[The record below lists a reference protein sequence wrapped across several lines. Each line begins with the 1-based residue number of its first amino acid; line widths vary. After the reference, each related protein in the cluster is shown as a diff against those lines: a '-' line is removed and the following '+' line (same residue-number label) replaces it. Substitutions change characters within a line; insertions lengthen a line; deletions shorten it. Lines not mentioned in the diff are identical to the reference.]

1 MRKFSFFL
9 ILCTALV
16 VLTGCKKKVVEERG
30 IPDIPPPM
38 EVSANDTTAVYELTN
53 KFLDCMREKRL
64 DDAIAMLHY
73 LKNGEEIVSLPP
85 SLEKQNRMVLGNFL
99 GLEYKIDNVVFFR
112 ETDSQVRFSVTLFE
126 DPDANTLSRQNKVS
140 FFLKPVR
147 REGKWYLTLA
157 DSQSDST
164 HGTEIPN

>member
-1 MRKFSFFL
+1 
-9 ILCTALV
+9 
-16 VLTGCKKKVVEERG
+16 
-30 IPDIPPPM
+30 
-38 EVSANDTTAVYELTN
+38 
-53 KFLDCMREKRL
+53 MREKDL
-64 DDAIAMLHY
+64 DGVMAMLHY

-99 GLEYKIDNVVFFR
+99 GLEYHIDNVVFFR
-112 ETDSQVRFSVTLFE
+112 ETDSQVRFSVALYE
-126 DPDANTLSRQNKVS
+126 DSTANVLSRQNKVS

-164 HGTEIPN
+164 HGTEIQN